1 MVATTKLALF
11 FLFDR
16 AQLAT
21 MLRLLALVISISVF
35 FPWLS
40 SHRRERMRI
49 FFLHWA
55 RCACCIVASPS
66 SLILSSTAAMFSG
79 GYILDL
85 TDYDQYYYFMSLGSL
100 PPMPSIISTCL
111 LYGYSGVMYV
121 LSQFI
126 MSVMV
131 LNCWS
136 SRDSAGPFIYL
147 LKFWELTVLNL
158 WSISSLAIALLIANI
173 TRVGPVHFI

>member
-1 MVATTKLALF
+1 MTSILSI
-11 FLFDR
+11 
-16 AQLAT
+16 
-21 MLRLLALVISISVF
+21 RLLHF
-35 FPWLS
+35 
-40 SHRRERMRI
+40 
-49 FFLHWA
+49 
-55 RCACCIVASPS
+55 
-66 SLILSSTAAMFSG
+66 G
-79 GYILDL
+79 
-85 TDYDQYYYFMSLGSL
+85 
-100 PPMPSIISTCL
+100 
-111 LYGYSGVMYV
+111 SGVMYV

-173 TRVGPVHFI
+173 TRVGDFFCFRCFYSGRIFVLFFKTKNK